1 MPLIFHKLFSYN
13 AQYGIMKVCKALKI
27 RRLSVMLG
35 KNNPQV
41 DIFTHMIFERLIP
54 KDHLLVLIDSIM
66 DFSFVYDM
74 VKDKYSDVG
83 RASEDPVM
91 MLKICLLQF
100 LYTLS
105 DKKVVKRIQTDIAFR
120 WFLGLSL
127 DAEVP
132 DDTTI
137 CHFRTNRMG
146 EENFDKFFNEIV
158 RKCIEKNIVKS
169 KRYLID
175 TTDVAANVNY
185 PSNRRLICDAFRKV
199 IREIKKFN
207 EAFAEQQLTQFENE
221 IEEEYRKDNKVSV
234 KIYLQIAQ
242 KYAEYLYLR
251 TYDELQTNEK
261 YKEAFGI
268 LWDIIDQYS
277 NGKRDK
283 IVSVVDP
290 DAKIAHKSP
299 GNIKRGYKD
308 HIIVDEDSEIILA
321 AVQTPFNVGD
331 DKKLVELVEKAESEH
346 GLKPEEITTDKVY
359 GTIDNRAYLKDNKI
373 ISNIAFYNESS
384 REIKFYA
391 LRDFK
396 ISEDLESVTCPNGIT
411 TEEYAITKNKT
422 HDTDFKTFKFDKI
435 TCQQCPLKDQCLY
448 QDKNGKIARKG
459 RRLDVPIRYDAW
471 LNDMK
476 RVETQEFKEASN
488 KRYKVERR
496 FATMVRNHG
505 LRRCRY
511 IGLERA
517 KIHITLAN
525 MACNIVR
532 MVNLLCQPSLAVAK
546 N

>member
-1 MPLIFHKLFSYN
+1 
-13 AQYGIMKVCKALKI
+13 V
-27 RRLSVMLG
+27 LG
-35 KNNPQV
+35 KNNPQI

-54 KDHLLVLIDSIM
+54 KDHLLVLIDSII
-66 DFSFVYDM
+66 DFSFVYDI

-83 RASEDPVM
+83 RSSEDPVM

-105 DKKVVKRIQTDIAFR
+105 DKKVIKRIQTDIAFR

-127 DAEVP
+127 DDEVP

-158 RKCIEKNIVKS
+158 KKCIEKDIVKS

-185 PSNRRLICDAFRKV
+185 PSNKRLICDAFRKV
-199 IREIKKFN
+199 IREISKFN
-207 EAFAEQQLTQFENE
+207 ETFAEQQLVQFENE
-221 IEEEYRKDNKVSV
+221 IEEEYRKDDKVSV

-242 KYAEYLYLR
+242 KYAEYLYLK
-251 TYDELQTNEK
+251 TYDELQINEK

-277 NGKRDK
+277 NGKKDK

-321 AVQTPFNVGD
+321 SVQTPFNVGD
-331 DKKLVELVEKAESEH
+331 EKKLVELVEKAEYEL

-384 REIKFYA
+384 REVKFYG

-396 ISEDLESVTCPNGIT
+396 ISEDLVSVTCPNGIN
-411 TEEYAITKNKT
+411 TEEYAITKNKAN
-422 HDTDFKTFKFDKI
+422 DTDFKTFKFDKTI
-435 TCQQCPLKDQCLY
+435 CQQCPLKDQCLY
-448 QDKNGKIARKG
+448 QDKNGKVSSKG
-459 RRLDVPIRYDAW
+459 RRLDVPLRYDAW

-505 LRRCRY
+505 LRRSRY
-511 IGLERA
+511 VGLKRA

-525 MACNIVR
+525 MASNIVR
-532 MVNLLCQPSLAVAK
+532 MVNLLCHPSLAVAR